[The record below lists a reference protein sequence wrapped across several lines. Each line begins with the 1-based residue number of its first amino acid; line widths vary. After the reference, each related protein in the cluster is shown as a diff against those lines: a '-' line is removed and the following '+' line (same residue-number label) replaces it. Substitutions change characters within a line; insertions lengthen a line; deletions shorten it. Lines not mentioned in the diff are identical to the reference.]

1 MRYRYGFDLGSNTI
15 RGILYD
21 SQEDRFLCQY
31 EKIVRTAEGLV
42 ESKIVS
48 DSAIKRIIEAIN
60 EAKECYGAFEDLSIK
75 AVTTE
80 AIRRAENQD
89 KVLEEIYR
97 ATGVRFETISGYEEA
112 KFTMEAVRYR
122 LKKLGI
128 DSKSVLLIDI
138 GGGSTEISIYNDSK
152 FDAKTFPI
160 GILTLT
166 QEAKDLKSKEELLK
180 RSLKEFR
187 EYISTLDSNILS
199 KATFVTTA
207 GTPTTISAILYG
219 LDYFSYDANIINGST
234 VTLDDI
240 DNVAKKLHSMSNEE
254 LTRAVGRGRE
264 DLIDTGI
271 LILKEIYRLVGR
283 DRAIVIDDGLREGV
297 AII

>member
-1 MRYRYGFDLGSNTI
+1 MRYENTIYRYGFDLGSNTI
-15 RGILYD
+15 RGTLYD

-60 EAKECYGAFEDLSIK
+60 EAKECYGTFEDLSVR

-80 AIRRAENQD
+80 AIRRAKNQNE
-89 KVLEEIYR
+89 VLEEIYR
-97 ATGVRFETISGYEEA
+97 ATGVRFEIISGYEEA

-166 QEAKDLKSKEELLK
+166 QVKNKKELLK

-187 EYISTLDSNILS
+187 EYIDTLDSDILS

-207 GTPTTISAILYG
+207 GTPTTISAILHG
-219 LDYFSYDANIINGST
+219 LDYFSYDANIINGTT

-240 DNVAKKLHSMSNEE
+240 DNVAKKLHEQ
-254 LTRAVGRGRE
+254 
-264 DLIDTGI
+264 
-271 LILKEIYRLVGR
+271 
-283 DRAIVIDDGLREGV
+283 EG
-297 AII
+297 AKQSSR